1 MMSRDIISH
10 SNYLNQLSIIT
21 LPVNIKGLFINIIN
35 WLTRNK
41 TENDI
46 NIDIDL
52 EIGLYNESFIYNY
65 DKELHLSPL
74 STRSDPSEPS
84 LSPPPPSP
92 I

>member
-1 MMSRDIISH
+1 MSRDIISH
-10 SNYLNQLSIIT
+10 SNYLNQLSIAT
-21 LPVNIKGLFINIIN
+21 LPINIKGFFNNIIN
-35 WLTRNK
+35 WIYGKKN
-41 TENDI
+41 ENNI
-46 NIDIDL
+46 NTDIDL

>member
-1 MMSRDIISH
+1 MSRDIISH
-10 SNYLNQLSIIT
+10 SSYLNQLSIIT

-46 NIDIDL
+46 NTDIDL